1 MKHYSRLPNRFLGL
15 AALAISDLAAAAPA
29 APAAAAAPG
38 EAVDVAR
45 IRDELVLLSD
55 GKGHYL
61 AVLPFPKR
69 RELEADV
76 ALFYG
81 DGKRLFSL
89 PIQGGGMNGPDNW
102 NYAFAE
108 PRLAV
113 GGREEGSG
121 YVTARDG
128 QYKVSCG
135 DREVVMTPVKAE
147 AAAPLVTAASY
158 LRSPRKYRPHALVR
172 DDQGTY
178 YYIDRGYHKGTER
191 SFRIFAG
198 PRGSLKP
205 LRMTNAVS
213 DSEGDVFA
221 TKTGTLRLLLNK
233 DAASWVE
240 RGKERKLTRV
250 PVDFNRNV
258 AMIYNE
264 LGVYI
269 GERLGTPCDDL

>member
-1 MKHYSRLPNRFLGL
+1 MKHNTWLLRTVLCGTTLALPSL
-15 AALAISDLAAAAPA
+15 APA
-29 APAAAAAPG
+29 APPKPPAPPAP
-38 EAVDVAR
+38 EELVAVDKFR
-45 IRDELVLLSD
+45 EELVLLSD

-61 AVLPFPKR
+61 AVLPYAKR
-69 RELEADV
+69 RELEVDP

-81 DGKRLFSL
+81 DGKRLYSL
-89 PIQGGGMNGPDNW
+89 PIQGGGMNGPDTW

-121 YVTARDG
+121 YLALREG

-135 DREVVMTPVKAE
+135 DREVVLTPVKAE
-147 AAAPLVTAASY
+147 TAAPLLGAAQY
-158 LRSPRKYRPHALVR
+158 LRSPRQHRPHALMR

-178 YYIDRGYHKGTER
+178 YYIDRGYHKGSER

-198 PRGSLKP
+198 PRGALKP

-213 DSEGDVFA
+213 DSEGDVFT
-221 TKTGTLRLLLNK
+221 TKSGTLRLLMNK
-233 DAASWVE
+233 ENASWVE